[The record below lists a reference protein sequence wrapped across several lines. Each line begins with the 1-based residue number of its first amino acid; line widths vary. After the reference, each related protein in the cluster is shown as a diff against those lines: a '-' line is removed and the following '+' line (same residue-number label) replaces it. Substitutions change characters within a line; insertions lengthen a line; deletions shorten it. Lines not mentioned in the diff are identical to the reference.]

1 VSSGHGLSLSQLFP
15 PSRGMYPPSH
25 VVHEQSV
32 NKASPDSDVPS
43 LANTSQCVTCQT
55 PPVSFQR
62 SDRTR
67 STSTR
72 LTAGASRG

>member
-43 LANTSQCVTCQT
+43 LANTSQCVTCQ
-55 PPVSFQR
+55 R